1 MAAATQD
8 ALFVCY
14 SHTDQKYREQFSKFL
29 KADSL
34 RQINIFSDAVIESG
48 DEWQRVIMDNLAKAT
63 AALVLVSQDFMISPF
78 IQQVELR
85 ELLASH
91 IRRGLRLFLVPV
103 RATNYQG
110 TYLERFQWARPPDK
124 PLSLLTE
131 AEQEAAMVEV
141 CLKIAAQMAA
151 NADGPTIAETIECLE
166 RIPKLDL
173 PSVYELE
180 EPVGEGQFAR
190 CFKAHDRLLDR
201 KVIIKVLRT
210 ELSRDSPAYDKYV
223 RSASRLNHRNI
234 LGLLFSQANK
244 LPHFIVTPA
253 VGETTLAKR
262 MSGTDRIAPPGFDE
276 AVHCT
281 MRLADTLA
289 YAHRHG
295 CVHGRLR
302 PAEIRFD
309 SDGEPMLSG
318 FRTIEACRAA
328 PPSSPDAKM
337 SLEEFLY
344 ASPEHRDCG
353 VVNEKTDQ
361 YMLGLLAYEMIAG
374 APPVRASSWAAVLD
388 PDTSKALLH
397 PRPLADFVSGC
408 SARVSDV
415 VMRMLSEEPEARWD
429 SLETVSRKLEEALAE
444 MPAVVRAKESYRL
457 YASDERFCRTL
468 YDSLFEA
475 MPEIRGMFVRR
486 PMEQQYQV
494 LRDALWLLLAYP
506 ETREQSDPTIL
517 SGIARTHAHYEPRQF
532 DMFRDSV
539 LKAVLACDPSG
550 ASAVEAWREAMT
562 PGLEYLKSRAGTAAK
577 AGV

>member
-1 MAAATQD
+1 MGARSDD
-8 ALFVCY
+8 ALFICY
-14 SHTDQKYREQFSKFL
+14 SHTDLKYREQFSKFL
-29 KADSL
+29 GSESL
-34 RQINIFSDAVIESG
+34 QHMKIFSDAVIESG
-48 DEWQRVIMDNLAKAT
+48 DEWQKVIMDHLTEAT

-131 AEQEAAMVEV
+131 PEQEAAMVEV
-141 CLKIAAQMAA
+141 CLKIAAQTAVRPDA
-151 NADGPTIAETIECLE
+151 PSIAETIECLE

-190 CFKAHDRLLDR
+190 CYKAHDRLLDR

-253 VGETTLAKR
+253 VGDTTLASR
-262 MSGTDRIAPPGFDE
+262 MSGEGAMGPPTFQE
-276 AVHCT
+276 AVRCT
-281 MRLADTLA
+281 IQLADTLA
-289 YAHRHG
+289 YAHRRG

-302 PAEIRFD
+302 PGEIRFD
-309 SDGEPMLSG
+309 ADGEPVLSG
-318 FRTIEACRAA
+318 FRTLEACRAA
-328 PPSSPDAKM
+328 PPSARDAKM
-337 SLEEFLY
+337 SLDEFVY
-344 ASPEHRDCG
+344 SSPEHRDCG
-353 VVNEKTDQ
+353 VVDEKTDQ
-361 YMLGLLAYEMIAG
+361 YMLGLIAYEMISG
-374 APPVRASSWAAVLD
+374 NPPVRASSWASVLD
-388 PDTSKALLH
+388 PNIARALLH
-397 PRPLADFVSGC
+397 PPPLHEVAEGC

-415 VMRMLSEEPEARWD
+415 VMQMLSVDPRARWD
-429 SLETVSRKLEEALAE
+429 SLDVVSRELEDAISET
-444 MPAVVRAKESYRL
+444 PAIVRAKESYRRC
-457 YASDERFCRTL
+457 AADERFCRVL
-468 YDSLFEA
+468 YEKLFEA

-486 PMEQQYQV
+486 SMEQQHQM

-506 ETREQSDPTIL
+506 ETRERADPTIL
-517 SGIARTHAHYEPRQF
+517 SGIARTHAHFEPRQF
-532 DMFRDSV
+532 DLFSD
-539 LKAVLACDPSG
+539 AVLSAVLECDPEG
-550 ASAVEAWREAMT
+550 PLAAEAWRQAIT
-562 PGLEYLKSRAGTAAK
+562 PGFEYLKSK
-577 AGV
+577 AGKAAETGA